1 MRKLRTSRVKL
12 LPGYQS
18 TRSEL
23 DTFLDVKSK
32 RHMKDVHDFYHKL
45 SKVVRTINPMRK
57 TDKGEEHMY
66 SILNKL

>member
-1 MRKLRTSRVKL
+1 
-12 LPGYQS
+12 
-18 TRSEL
+18 
-23 DTFLDVKSK
+23 
-32 RHMKDVHDFYHKL
+32 MKDVHDFYHKL